1 MGKGSGKENAEKT
14 RSEEEREAQTQR
26 ASKEIEKGRRRKK
39 DKARGTEA
47 KREPH
52 RGKWERD
59 TGTEGRTRPRESVP
73 EQEGFLPAPKCG
85 GRERPP
91 AAPQLELANWT
102 PGKRQESLHL
112 EALRV
117 PPRGCGEGVRHEPR
131 LKKESGR
138 ILQRLSWQWAGKLHR
153 LASLVW
159 DFSVGREDRGPA
171 PSIPSVLGSAGGL
184 GGSGCQREGRPTSLW
199 KENRPRVEGGGW
211 EHLA

>member
-1 MGKGSGKENAEKT
+1 MT
-14 RSEEEREAQTQR
+14 
-26 ASKEIEKGRRRKK
+26 
-39 DKARGTEA
+39 
-47 KREPH
+47 
-52 RGKWERD
+52 
-59 TGTEGRTRPRESVP
+59 

-117 PPRGCGEGVRHEPR
+117 PPGGCGEGVRHEPR
-131 LKKESGR
+131 LKKESCR